1 MPCWIDIVGALKSS
15 SRDRA
20 LGKTNFKKTHRKIE
34 KLRHR
39 SQINTEKLRRET
51 GIFYLDASTQ
61 FHTSKEYRDLVFHKY
76 KVANCRECA
85 FVMLSELKEKYPDM
99 TVEYLSII
107 QSDHV
112 FNLINRDPLTSI
124 FEPEKWNKN

>member
-1 MPCWIDIVGALKSS
+1 M
-15 SRDRA
+15 
-20 LGKTNFKKTHRKIE
+20 
-34 KLRHR
+34 
-39 SQINTEKLRRET
+39 
-51 GIFYLDASTQ
+51 FYL
-61 FHTSKEYRDLVFHKY
+61 KY

-112 FNLINRDPLTSI
+112 FNLINRDR
-124 FEPEKWNKN
+124 